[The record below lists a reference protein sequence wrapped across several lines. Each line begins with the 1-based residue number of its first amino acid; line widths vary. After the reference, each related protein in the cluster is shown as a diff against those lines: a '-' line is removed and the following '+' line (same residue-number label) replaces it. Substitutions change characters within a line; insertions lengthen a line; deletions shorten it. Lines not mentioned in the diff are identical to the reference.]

1 MNSKMSLFPVYILV
15 AIVTVTLFTS
25 TIMLITICIWRV
37 TVANKRRKDVDE
49 ELASSI
55 GDNCIYDDIITIGPV
70 YETINSNEESI
81 SVTNNKAYETN
92 IIQGGNFVSSE
103 IAVTNN
109 EAYSSISLSRAV
121 MSTES
126 DEFNKKS
133 VHFNSQSTTNSEDCI
148 SIGQ

>member
-1 MNSKMSLFPVYILV
+1 MSLIPVYILV

-25 TIMLITICIWRV
+25 TILITICIWRA

-55 GDNCIYDDIITIGPV
+55 GDNCIYDDITIGPV

-92 IIQGGNFVSSE
+92 IIQEVNFVSSE

-109 EAYSSISLSRAV
+109 EAYSSISLGRAV

-126 DEFNKKS
+126 DEFIKKS